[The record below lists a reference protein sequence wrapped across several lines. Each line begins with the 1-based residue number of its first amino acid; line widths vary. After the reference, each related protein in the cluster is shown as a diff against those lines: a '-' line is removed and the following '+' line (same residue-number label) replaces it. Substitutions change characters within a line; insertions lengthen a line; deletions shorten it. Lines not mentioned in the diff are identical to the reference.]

1 MLLLPRRTLRASAR
15 GLRLRVP
22 ARGWVAPP
30 ATRTQQH
37 EAEVSPVLSGS
48 SHIPPTLR
56 LGVPGI
62 GGWPTGGFGAGGRGA
77 LMRGWT
83 RPTGAAPGSRP
94 APCLVPPSGG
104 RVRPER
110 WRSCGSGEEA
120 PVRFP
125 LYRARVRVPDLQ
137 ESGARSGRALGEL
150 QRAVWLVGKGLS
162 GLDWVC
168 PKRLCRVLGS
178 GAALPVVASLEPS
191 RRSV

>member
-77 LMRGWT
+77 LMWLDT
-83 RPTGAAPGSRP
+83 SHPGSSGVPARP
-94 APCLVPPSGG
+94 VPCASLWRTRASGTLA
-104 RVRPER
+104 ELWL
-110 WRSCGSGEEA
+110 WRGS
-120 PVRFP
+120 P
-125 LYRARVRVPDLQ
+125 
-137 ESGARSGRALGEL
+137 
-150 QRAVWLVGKGLS
+150 
-162 GLDWVC
+162 C
-168 PKRLCRVLGS
+168 
-178 GAALPVVASLEPS
+178 ALPALPGPCPGP
-191 RRSV
+191 